1 MYIWSAKTYDFCM
14 FAYFAFMYAL
24 FFMFATHVSFHLIP
38 NVQIVRTFQNRIPIQ
53 TFEKWHN
60 VSYRYVSW
68 FMVKP
73 HMNDIWMTYEYI
85 QVTYRWHTSTCKW
98 HTGDIRVHTS
108 DIRVRYEYIRVT
120 YDWHTSK
127 YEWHT
132 NGIQVHR
139 DDLWTHRN
147 DIWMTYKYIGVSYE
161 WYTSGIRVHTID
173 IRITYILH
181 TNDLKMTDKILNC
194 TKDLEL
200 SDLIFKFFCGKI
212 IALGGCKWF
221 LSTMLFQSP

>member
-73 HMNDIWMTYEYI
+73 IWMTYGWHTSTYKWHTDDIRVQMSDIRVTYEYIWMTYEWDTSTYEWHTIDI
-85 QVTYRWHTSTCKW
+85 QVNMSDIRMAYKCTEMIYEHIGTTYEWHTST
-98 HTGDIRVHTS
+98 
-108 DIRVRYEYIRVT
+108 
-120 YDWHTSK
+120 
-127 YEWHT
+127 
-132 NGIQVHR
+132 
-139 DDLWTHRN
+139 
-147 DIWMTYKYIGVSYE
+147 
-161 WYTSGIRVHTID
+161 
-173 IRITYILH
+173 
-181 TNDLKMTDKILNC
+181 
-194 TKDLEL
+194 
-200 SDLIFKFFCGKI
+200 
-212 IALGGCKWF
+212 
-221 LSTMLFQSP
+221 